1 LLSLLLR
8 TRFILLHYNITK
20 KSIELAA
27 LLFFEYIDV
36 TVTIHH
42 TDTVSVAI
50 SCSCKPIVVDIKDIL
65 QLSEALIRTELQ
77 LKSIKESYSKS
88 DNAYSNIV
96 TIPHYSKWIAKMWH
110 FDLDS
115 KDEYTGKEFHVTF
128 EEGIADLYR
137 IYTKRMK
144 DGKSIVRV
152 EHQEYPNQEYADAL
166 VRKLYPDGHLID
178 PDNMK

>member
-1 LLSLLLR
+1 MLSLLLR

-65 QLSEALIRTELQ
+65 QLSEALIRTELH
-77 LKSIKESYSKS
+77 LSIAESSSKSENSYS
-88 DNAYSNIV
+88 NNV
-96 TIPHYSKWIAKMWH
+96 TIPRYTKWIVKMWH
-110 FDLDS
+110 FGIDTI
-115 KDEYTGKEFHVTF
+115 DEYGKEFKSVLNSNRT
-128 EEGIADLYR
+128 
-137 IYTKRMK
+137 YTN
-144 DGKSIVRV
+144 IV
-152 EHQEYPNQEYADAL
+152 L
-166 VRKLYPDGHLID
+166 
-178 PDNMK
+178 